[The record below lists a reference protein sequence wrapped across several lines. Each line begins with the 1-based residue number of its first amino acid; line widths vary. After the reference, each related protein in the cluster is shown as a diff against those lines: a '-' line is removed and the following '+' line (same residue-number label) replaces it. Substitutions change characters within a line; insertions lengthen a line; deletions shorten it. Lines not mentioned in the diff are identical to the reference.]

1 MACMALIPV
10 QWLGQEASGVILR
23 VGNKAGHWKPG
34 DRVST
39 IHVGTHA
46 TRIRVDHRG
55 LARIPED
62 MSFEEAAAVPVVHTT
77 AYYAFISVAKL
88 QRGQSVLIHAA
99 AGGVGQAAIQ

>member
-10 QWLGQEASGVILR
+10 SLLGQEASGVVVKTGSKVTGL
-23 VGNKAGHWKPG
+23 KPG

-55 LARIPED
+55 LAEIPD
-62 MSFEEAAAVPVVHTT
+62 SMSFEDAAAVGVVHTT
-77 AYYAFISVAKL
+77 AYHALVNIAKL
-88 QRGQSVLIHAA
+88 RKGQSVLIHAA